1 MQIWLYFS
9 FLKKT
14 ATVFRLIIFWHC
26 ISYSML
32 VRISWGKTF
41 TWRTPSVRMRV
52 TLAALDWT
60 AQPTCLSGLFPASS
74 SVLSSSKSLSIFS
87 WLLPIMAT
95 LCLLLAVIAASFC
108 SGKIK
113 IYRLCHLENWPFR
126 LFGAA
131 LRCIYSECGCPP
143 TDAEIFMW
151 FESCQFLHLSSAD
164 SKETAGSSQTL
175 W

>member
-1 MQIWLYFS
+1 M
-9 FLKKT
+9 
-14 ATVFRLIIFWHC
+14 
-26 ISYSML
+26 SYSLL
-32 VRISWGKTF
+32 VRISWGKTCLPDV
-41 TWRTPSVRMRV
+41 RPSVRMRV
-52 TLAALDWT
+52 TLAVLDWT
-60 AQPTCLSGLFPASS
+60 TQPTCLSGLFPASS

-113 IYRLCHLENWPFR
+113 IYHLSHLENRPLR
-126 LFGAA
+126 VFGAT
-131 LRCIYSECGCPP
+131 LGCIDSECGCPP

-151 FESCQFLHLSSAD
+151 FESCHFVHLSSAD